1 MLKTS
6 MLGIP
11 ARPVVITAWLIA
23 AACVCLDAA
32 AVTPPTVELPLTET
46 ERENLLQLS
55 CQGPARVLSARRQI
69 GPPNFVYAEIHCESR
84 EQFNGH
90 PVAKFVQCRRAAD
103 LSWGCDAAIPT
114 IEVRTAD
121 GRTIHVQHRDV
132 TSQEALDIIAFLLD
146 APSYRDITVQPEWVV
161 DGMGIYRT
169 DLELLVSGPRYQFHL
184 RTEADSG
191 VERLSIARMSVC
203 ESDVCHAL
211 GPGER

>member
-1 MLKTS
+1 MLKS
-6 MLGIP
+6 SRRGFL
-11 ARPVVITAWLIA
+11 ARPFVMVTWVIA
-23 AACVCLDAA
+23 AACVCLDAG

-55 CQGPARVLSARRQI
+55 CQGPARVLSARRQL

-103 LSWGCDAAIPT
+103 LSWECGAAIPT

-121 GRTIHVQHRDV
+121 ERVIHVQHPDV

-146 APSYRDITVQPEWVV
+146 APRYRDITVPPEWVV
-161 DGMGIYRT
+161 DGMAIYRT
-169 DLELLVSGPRYQFHL
+169 ELGLLVSGPRYQFHL
-184 RTEADSG
+184 RTEVDSR
-191 VERLSIARMSVC
+191 VERFSIAGMSVC
-203 ESDVCHAL
+203 EFDLCHEL
-211 GPGER
+211 RPGEQ